1 MFFYLK
7 NHINKIYTLIF
18 FILLGCQL
26 QEPVKNH
33 GILFLENRSNK
44 LVLLETNKNDTLKIF
59 GQPHT
64 KSMNDKDQWI
74 YIERTLSKGKFHK
87 LGQNV
92 LKTNNVLI
100 LTFDKFGVLIKKD
113 FYDKD
118 DIRKISFSKEET
130 ENQLSKKS
138 FVEAFLSSIKEKMY
152 GQKK

>member
-1 MFFYLK
+1 MFFYFK
-7 NHINKIYTLIF
+7 YHINKILLCVF
-18 FILLGCQL
+18 FILLACQL

-44 LVLLETNKNDTLKIF
+44 LVLKESNKNDTLKVF

-64 KSMNDKDQWI
+64 KSMNNEDQWI

-92 LKTNNVLI
+92 IHTNNVLV
-100 LTFDKFGVLIKKD
+100 LTYNKYGVLVKKD

-118 DIRKISFSKEET
+118 DIKNITFSKKKT
-130 ENQLSKKS
+130 ENQLSKRS
-138 FVEAFLSSIKEKMY
+138 FVESFLSSVKEKMY
-152 GQKK
+152 GGKR